1 MSKTLRQHYMEKKN
15 YYGVNIK
22 QFYDQELLRV
32 FSPDPPPGKRRLAAT
47 YLQRI
52 GPRLCSACARSTGE
66 HPYIITQIL
75 KEMTQR
81 CRELKLYIVDEDDI
95 TLMRSAIFLSFL
107 IMNYL
112 HRIRHRVPI

>member
-1 MSKTLRQHYMEKKN
+1 MSKTLRQHYREKKN

-32 FSPDPPPGKRRLAAT
+32 FHTTPPPGRRRLAASF
-47 YLQRI
+47 LQQL
-52 GPRLCSACARSTGE
+52 GPRLCVACVRSTGE
-66 HPYIITQIL
+66 HPYTISQIL

-81 CRELKLYIVDEDDI
+81 CRELKLYVSDEDEVAG
-95 TLMRSAIFLSFL
+95 MRSAVFLSFL

-112 HRIRHRVPI
+112 HRIRHRVPV